1 MRHSG
6 NIDPVNKQSPPRRRE
21 SGVGESRTSNPFR
34 AWRDHW
40 ETSQQE
46 AYDAAAPG
54 RARQV
59 ERHSYYYEQLRRMV
73 TFVVGEGRRV
83 LCLPC
88 DLGQYLEWVK
98 PARGVGVDRSEG
110 VIQEARRN
118 HPEFEFHHAEAD
130 RLPLDETFDFII
142 IPNGINDQF
151 DVQGT
156 FKEMRRFCGLET
168 RVVILFYNF
177 LWQPLVLL
185 AEKLS
190 LKRRQ
195 PPQNWLSTSTVE
207 NLLRLEDFEAIQ
219 VYRRVLFPFYI
230 PLISGF
236 LNGVAASLPLIN
248 RLCFVEMI
256 VARPTPA
263 RAGLGEN
270 HRVSVVVPCKNERGN
285 VEGAVLRTPAMGA
298 HTELIFCDDRSTD
311 GTADEVRRMQTLYP
325 EKDIKLL
332 TGPGISKAQNVWTGF
347 DSASGDI
354 LLILDGDLAV
364 PPEELPRFYHAL
376 AECKGEFINGSRMVF
391 PMRDQAM
398 RLANVF
404 GNKMFSLLFS
414 YILRQN
420 ITDTLCGTKA
430 LWRTD
435 YERIRN
441 LRGSWGI
448 EDRWGDY
455 ELIFGAAKRH
465 LRIVEVPVHYM
476 ERQHGTTKMTGRL
489 RNAVVMFRMCLAA
502 HRRFIRGV

>member
-1 MRHSG
+1 MNDRP
-6 NIDPVNKQSPPRRRE
+6 NE
-21 SGVGESRTSNPFR
+21 SVSTESRMPNPFR
-34 AWRDHW
+34 EWRDYW
-40 ETSQQE
+40 QKTQQE
-46 AYDAAAPG
+46 TYDADAPG

-73 TFVVGEGRRV
+73 TFVVAEGRRV

-88 DLGQYLEWVK
+88 DVGQYLAWVN
-98 PARGVGVDRSEG
+98 PSRAVGVDGSPG
-110 VIQEARRN
+110 VIREARRN
-118 HPEFEFHHAEAD
+118 HPEFEFHHADAD
-130 RLPLDETFDFII
+130 RLPLNETFDFII
-142 IPNGINDQF
+142 IPNGVNDQF
-151 DVQGT
+151 DVQAT
-156 FKEMRRFCGLET
+156 FKSIRQLCEPET
-168 RVVILFYNF
+168 RVVLLFYNF

-195 PPQNWLSTSTVE
+195 PPQNWLSTSTVD
-207 NLLRLEDFEAIQ
+207 NLLRLEDFEAVQ
-219 VYRRVLFPFYI
+219 VYRRVLLPIYI
-230 PLISGF
+230 PLLSEF
-236 LNGVAASLPLIN
+236 LNGVVASLPLID

-263 RAGLGEN
+263 WPGTGDTR
-270 HRVSVVVPCKNERGN
+270 RVSVVVPCKNEVGN
-285 VEGAVLRTPAMGA
+285 IEGAVLRTPAMGA
-298 HTELIFCDDRSTD
+298 GTELIFCDDRSTD
-311 GTADEVRRMQTLYP
+311 GTADEVRRMQDLYP

-332 TGPGISKAQNVWTGF
+332 TGPGVSKAQNVWTGF

-354 LLILDGDLAV
+354 LMILDGDLTV
-364 PPEELPRFYHAL
+364 PPEELPRFYRAL
-376 AECKGEFINGSRMVF
+376 ADRKGEFINGSRMVF

-435 YERIRN
+435 YERIRS

-455 ELIFGAAKRH
+455 ELIFGAAKLH
-465 LRIVEVPVHYM
+465 LKIAEVPVHYM

-489 RNAVVMFRMCLAA
+489 RNAMVMIRMCLAA

>member
-1 MRHSG
+1 MNELPTQESIRAERYLC
-6 NIDPVNKQSPPRRRE
+6 NPFQDWREYWQTTRRE
-21 SGVGESRTSNPFR
+21 M
-34 AWRDHW
+34 
-40 ETSQQE
+40 
-46 AYDAAAPG
+46 YDADAPG
-54 RARQV
+54 RARQL

-73 TFVVGEGRRV
+73 LFVVGEGRRV
-83 LCLPC
+83 LCLPS
-88 DLGQYLEWVK
+88 DLGQYLAWVN
-98 PARGVGVDRSEG
+98 PSRGVGVDSSPG

-118 HPEFEFHHAEAD
+118 HPEFEFHQAETD
-130 RLPLDETFDFII
+130 RLPLKEKFDFII
-142 IPNGINDQF
+142 IPNGVNDQF

-156 FKEMRRFCGLET
+156 FKAIRQLCEPET
-168 RVVILFYNF
+168 RVVLLFYNF

-207 NLLRLEDFEAIQ
+207 SLLRLEDFEAIQ
-219 VYRRVLFPFYI
+219 VYRRVIFPIYV
-230 PLISGF
+230 PLLSEF
-236 LNGVAASLPLIN
+236 LNSVLAALPLIN

-263 RAGLGEN
+263 GPASGEPL
-270 HRVSVVVPCKNERGN
+270 RVSVVVPCKNERGN
-285 VEGAVLRTPAMGA
+285 IEGAVRRTPAMGA
-298 HTELIFCDDRSTD
+298 GTELIFCDDRSTD
-311 GTADEVRRMQTLYP
+311 GTADEVRRMQNLYP
-325 EKDIKLL
+325 EKDIKLF

-354 LLILDGDLAV
+354 LMILDGDLAV
-364 PPEELPRFYHAL
+364 PPEELPRFYRVL
-376 AECKGEFINGSRMVF
+376 AEGKGEFVNGSRMVF

-404 GNKMFSLLFS
+404 GNKIFGILFS

-435 YERIRN
+435 YEGIRG

-455 ELIFGAAKRH
+455 ELIFGAAKLH
-465 LRIVEVPVHYM
+465 LKIAQLPVHYM

-489 RNAVVMFRMCLAA
+489 RNAAVMIRMCWAA